1 MEKNLIKQWV
11 KKMELLVFIREKG
24 LPVTGIAET
33 ESPKVIIPWEGIVL
47 KISLEELKRQRKK
60 LKPEQQIF
68 V

>member
-33 ESPKVIIPWEGIVL
+33 ESPKVIIPWEGIVF
-47 KISLEELKRQRKK
+47 KISLQK
-60 LKPEQQIF
+60 LKSKEKN
-68 V
+68 